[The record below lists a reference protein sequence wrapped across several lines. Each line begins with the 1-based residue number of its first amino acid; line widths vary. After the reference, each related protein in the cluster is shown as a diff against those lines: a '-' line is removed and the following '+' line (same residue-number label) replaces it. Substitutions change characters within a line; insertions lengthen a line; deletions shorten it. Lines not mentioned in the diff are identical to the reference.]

1 MKVRKEGAK
10 LAIFVVR
17 PSPPLIGEIEI
28 GSSKNAVL
36 PLIAASLLTGE
47 TMRIDRPPALS
58 DVELL
63 CQVVESCGGRV
74 WKEPNQLCIE
84 AAELVSPT
92 VEEAMRRM
100 RASVLVMGPLLARTG
115 RARVALP
122 GGCAI
127 GQRPIDLH
135 LKGMSALGA
144 QVTLHQGAVELSGT
158 LRGAVVYLDT
168 PSVGA
173 TENVMMAATLAKG
186 TTRIEN
192 AAKEPEI
199 IDLANCLTMMG
210 AHISGA
216 GSGTIVVEG
225 VEALQGTHYLPITD
239 RIEAGTMAC
248 AAAITGGSL
257 LLRGAR
263 ADHLRALLFK
273 LHEAGVEVM
282 DYPGGL
288 RIRGRVHR
296 PMEIRTM
303 AYPGFPTDLQAPL
316 MVLACTTPGTSV
328 FLETVFENR
337 YMHAVELRRMGA
349 NIRVEDRMA
358 VVEGATALEGAR
370 VQCTDLRAGAAL
382 LLAGLT
388 AHGETVVE
396 DLPGHIDRGY
406 EHVEAKLRK
415 VGALIERTEK
425 PAAPV

>member
-1 MKVRKEGAK
+1 M
-10 LAIFVVR
+10 AIFVVQ

-28 GSSKNAVL
+28 SSSKNAVL
-36 PLIAASLLTGE
+36 PLIAASLLTRE
-47 TMRIDRPPALS
+47 TMRIEHPPALS

-63 CQVVESCGGRV
+63 SRVVESCGARV
-74 WKEPNQLCIE
+74 WKECDQLCIE
-84 AAELVSPT
+84 AAELTSPT
-92 VEEAMRRM
+92 VEDAMRRM
-100 RASVLVMGPLLARTG
+100 RASVLVMGPLLSRTG

-135 LKGMSALGA
+135 LKGMAALGA

-173 TENVMMAATLAKG
+173 TENLMMAATLAKG
-186 TTRIEN
+186 TTRIDN

-199 IDLANCLTMMG
+199 IDLANCLAMMG
-210 AHISGA
+210 AQISGA
-216 GSGTIVVEG
+216 GSGTIVIEG
-225 VEALQGTHYLPITD
+225 VESLRGTRYQPITD
-239 RIEAGTMAC
+239 RIEAGTFAC
-248 AAAITGGSL
+248 AAAITGGNL

-263 ADHLRALLFK
+263 SDHLRALLFK
-273 LHEAGVEVM
+273 LAESGVEIM

-288 RIRGRVHR
+288 RVRGRMYR

-303 AYPGFPTDLQAPL
+303 VYPGFSTDLQAP
-316 MVLACTTPGTSV
+316 MMALACTIPGTSV
-328 FLETVFENR
+328 FLETIFENR

-388 AHGETVVE
+388 AHGETTVE

-406 EHVEAKLRK
+406 EHIEGKLRR
-415 VGALIERTEK
+415 VGALISRAES
-425 PAAPV
+425 P

>member
-1 MKVRKEGAK
+1 M
-10 LAIFVVR
+10 AIFVVH

-28 GSSKNAVL
+28 SSSKNSVL
-36 PLIAASLLTGE
+36 PLIAAALLTRE
-47 TMRIDRPPALS
+47 TMRIEHPPTLS

-63 CQVVESCGGRV
+63 CQVVESCGSKV
-74 WKEPNQLCIE
+74 WRENDELCIE
-84 AAELVSPT
+84 AAELSSPT
-92 VEEAMRRM
+92 VEDPMRRM

-135 LKGMSALGA
+135 LKGMAALGA
-144 QVTLHQGAVELSGT
+144 QVMLHQGAVELCGA

-173 TENVMMAATLAKG
+173 TENLMMAATLAKG

-210 AHISGA
+210 AQISGA
-216 GSGTIVVEG
+216 GSGTIVIEG
-225 VEALQGTHYLPITD
+225 VETLHGTRFLPIPD

-248 AAAITGGSL
+248 AAALTGGNL

-273 LHEAGVEVM
+273 LHESGLEVL

-288 RIRGRVHR
+288 RVRGRLHR

-303 AYPGFPTDLQAPL
+303 VYPGFPTDLQAPM

-358 VVEGATALEGAR
+358 VVEGTAALEGAH

-382 LLAGLT
+382 ILAGLA
-388 AHGETVVE
+388 AHGETVIE
-396 DLPGHIDRGY
+396 DFPGHIDRGY
-406 EHVEAKLRK
+406 DRIELKLRS
-415 VGALIERTEK
+415 VGAQIERVEH
-425 PAAPV
+425 AP